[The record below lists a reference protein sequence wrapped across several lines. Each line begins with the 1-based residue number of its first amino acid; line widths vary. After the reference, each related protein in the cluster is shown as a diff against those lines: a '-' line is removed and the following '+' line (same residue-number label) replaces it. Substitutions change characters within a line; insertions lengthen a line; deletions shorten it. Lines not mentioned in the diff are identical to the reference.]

1 VTAPTFSAVRAALAT
16 TLTAQIGLRATANR
30 FAQVNPPMAVIMP
43 VTGSF
48 ARYSV
53 DFGGDVEYTVRAIV
67 LVSEGDS
74 LSGQDLI
81 DGYVATTGSS
91 SIWAAVKADPTLG
104 GVVSSAAVMEATAYG
119 LMNFSGIDYLA
130 AHFIVSVYA

>member
-1 VTAPTFSAVRAALAT
+1 MTAPTFSAVRAALASY
-16 TLTAQIGLRATANR
+16 LTSSIGLRATANR

-43 VTGSF
+43 VTGTF

-53 DFGGDVEYTVRAIV
+53 DFAGDVDYMLRAIV

-81 DGYVATTGSS
+81 DAYVATTGAS
-91 SIWAAVKADPTLG
+91 SIWAAVKSDPTLG
-104 GVVSSAAVMEATAYG
+104 GVVSSAAVQEVTAYG
-119 LMNFSGIDYLA
+119 LMTFSGIDYLA
-130 AHFIVSVYA
+130 CHFIVSVYA